1 MTKQEV
7 QKRVL
12 QNGKPLDLDK
22 FEWDEKTNTF
32 TTQENDLM
40 LDFGNIDNFNFNT
53 GSNCSF
59 RAGSN
64 CNFET
69 CSNCNFITLDNCNF
83 NTGSNCSFDTGSNC
97 SFDTGSNC
105 NFDKR
110 IEDNKKTE
118 PLKIEEK
125 TTSKKKYIHELFNP
139 KTETASQVI
148 KRVTEFPNLKFEKV
162 IYLNE
167 EEAVCIFSF
176 IE

>member
-40 LDFGNIDNFNFNT
+40 LDFDNMDNFNFNT

-64 CNFET
+64 CNF
-69 CSNCNFITLDNCNF
+69 
-83 NTGSNCSFDTGSNC
+83 
-97 SFDTGSNC
+97 
-105 NFDKR
+105 DKG

-148 KRVTEFPNLKFEKV
+148 KRATEFPNLKFEKV

>member
-53 GSNCSF
+53 GSY
-59 RAGSN
+59 
-64 CNFET
+64 
-69 CSNCNFITLDNCNF
+69 CNF
-83 NTGSNCSFDTGSNC
+83 NTGSYCNFKTGSDCN
-97 SFDTGSNC
+97 FNTGFNC
-105 NFDKR
+105 NF
-110 IEDNKKTE
+110 KTG
-118 PLKIEEK
+118 
-125 TTSKKKYIHELFNP
+125 SY
-139 KTETASQVI
+139 
-148 KRVTEFPNLKFEKV
+148 
-162 IYLNE
+162 
-167 EEAVCIFSF
+167 CIFSF

>member
-40 LDFGNIDNFNFNT
+40 LDFDNMDNFNFNT
-53 GSNCSF
+53 GF
-59 RAGSN
+59 
-64 CNFET
+64 
-69 CSNCNFITLDNCNF
+69 NCNF
-83 NTGSNCSFDTGSNC
+83 NTLDNCGFKTGY
-97 SFDTGSNC
+97 NC

-118 PLKIEEK
+118 PLKTKEK

-148 KRVTEFPNLKFEKV
+148 KRATEFPNLRFEKV

-167 EEAVCIFSF
+167 CEAVCIFSF
-176 IE
+176 I

>member
-40 LDFGNIDNFNFNT
+40 LDFDNMDNFNFNT
-53 GSNCSF
+53 GF
-59 RAGSN
+59 
-64 CNFET
+64 
-69 CSNCNFITLDNCNF
+69 NCNF
-83 NTGSNCSFDTGSNC
+83 NTLDNCGFKTGYNCNFNTDSDYNFRTGSDCKFN
-97 SFDTGSNC
+97 TGSDCNFYTSSDC
-105 NFDKR
+105 NFDKG

-118 PLKIEEK
+118 PLKTKEK

-148 KRVTEFPNLKFEKV
+148 KRATEFPNLRFEKV

-167 EEAVCIFSF
+167 CEAVCIFSF
-176 IE
+176 I